1 MLELKLSVNISTIYQ
16 MMFYFAMTIKNILSV
31 WAKLFV
37 KYFYNGDTGRM
48 TAEWRHRYI
57 ILLHLHNFIQLVST
71 PRTQKNI
78 LNFDVTLCQGH
89 KIMRALVMDYFNI
102 QQQLQHES
110 LFQEYFWIF
119 DLYPK
124 ILHMNIRNAE
134 LGSLVLRT
142 DNYIQSQNFRGF

>member
-1 MLELKLSVNISTIYQ
+1 MNISSIYQ
-16 MMFYFAMTIKNILSV
+16 MMFYFALTIKNILSV

-71 PRTQKNI
+71 PQIQKNI

-89 KIMRALVMDYFNI
+89 KIMRAHQSWIILIFSNSYSMIACFRNI
-102 QQQLQHES
+102 S
-110 LFQEYFWIF
+110 WIF

-124 ILHMNIRNAE
+124 IRHMNIWNAE

-142 DNYIQSQNFRGF
+142 DICI